1 MPLIFEYSDKVKNRK
16 NIVPKQ
22 IRNYS
27 SVLYNILKNSG
38 IPKNKLKGL
47 KGLGTTNV
55 YNKKGADSKKNGKE
69 QKVKYITTNDA
80 MIRLK
85 RDNNG
90 YDITK
95 GGKPIHDFLKM
106 CVAKS
111 TRQEKVPKVEPP
123 KPTSKAV
130 EPPKAETPKVLP
142 PVKTES
148 RKIYISEE
156 KLIKLN
162 DKLV

>member
-1 MPLIFEYSDKVKNRK
+1 MAIIFEYSDKIKNRK

-22 IRNYS
+22 IRNYANT
-27 SVLYNILKNSG
+27 LYNLLKDTV
-38 IPKNKLKGL
+38 PKNNLKGL
-47 KGLGTTNV
+47 KTLSTTDV
-55 YNKKGADSKKNGKE
+55 YNQKGADSKKNGKE

-142 PVKTES
+142 LVKTES